1 VSKVFFIINKYS
13 GTGFL
18 SSLEE
23 YIIDYCG
30 ELKIE
35 VTIEFTQ
42 HKGHATE
49 LARKAVAQG
58 YTRVFAMGG
67 DGTVNEVAQGLVHT
81 DTALGIIPKG
91 SGNGLARHLHI
102 PLHSQAALRLLNKY
116 KIIPIDTL
124 RINNRLSVN
133 VSGIGFDAHVA
144 GQFGKN
150 GKRGLINYG
159 KLVMQEFPGFKEFP
173 LEIEVDDVILKRK
186 SFILAFANSS
196 QFGNNAK
203 ISPFAS
209 VCDQLIDV
217 CFVKKV
223 PLTEA
228 LPFAQKMFTGR
239 MNHSRFVEVIQGKRL
254 KIAFDKPMPFHI
266 DGEAMPP
273 ERAFTVEIDPAS
285 LNMIVPLDSK
295 EGER

>member
-1 VSKVFFIINKYS
+1 LSKVFFIINRYS
-13 GTGFL
+13 GTEFL

-23 YIIDYCG
+23 YVISFCSK
-30 ELKIE
+30 LKIE

-42 HKGHATE
+42 YRGHATE
-49 LARKAVAQG
+49 LARQAVAQG
-58 YTRVFAMGG
+58 YTRVFAVGG
-67 DGTVNEVAQGLVHT
+67 DGTVNEVAQELVHT
-81 DTALGIIPKG
+81 NTALGIIPKG

-102 PLHSQAALRLLNKY
+102 PLKVQSALLLLHKY
-116 KIIPIDTL
+116 KVLPIDTL
-124 RINNRLSVN
+124 RINEKLSVN

-144 GQFGKN
+144 GKFGKN

-159 KLVMQEFPGFKEFP
+159 KLVMQEFQSYNEFP
-173 LEIEVDDVILKRK
+173 LEINVDDVTLRRK

-209 VCDQLIDV
+209 VCDELIDV
-217 CFVKKV
+217 CFIKKV

-239 MNHSRFVEVIQGKRL
+239 MNRSRFVEVVQGKQLRVE
-254 KIAFDKPMPFHI
+254 FDRPMPFHI

-273 ERAFTVEIDPAS
+273 ETVFQVGIDPAS
-285 LNMIVPLDSK
+285 LKVIVPVDSK
-295 EGER
+295 EGKN